1 MHVASTNVIICKL
14 ECFCSS
20 LEKQFILSFN
30 ALEIDIVIIIQVDF
44 YIFHLT
50 MQLNFLLSWKSID
63 SI

>member
-14 ECFCSS
+14 ECFCHY
-20 LEKQFILSFN
+20 LEKQFIFSFN

-50 MQLNFLLSWKSID
+50 MQLNFLLS
-63 SI
+63 